1 MSNTLNRIA
10 AKALC
15 TLSVAM
21 LTFAGILA
29 AGGFVRADDPVPVPV
44 EDYAAPCLL
53 ASCRVDQN
61 GNYQVGK
68 SCTGHIIGSCTCYQV
83 LGVYDCQ

>member
-29 AGGFVRADDPVPVPV
+29 AGGAVRADDPVPVPV

-53 ASCRVDQN
+53 ASCQQAN
-61 GNYQVGK
+61 GKYLVG
-68 SCTGHIIGSCTCYQV
+68 SPCTGHIIGTCTCYEV
-83 LGVYDCQ
+83 ATNKYDCQ